1 MKTFALAA
9 NVRETNKIAN
19 RALRNQ
25 GKVPCVLYGGEK
37 QVYFSASENDLNKL
51 VNTPDVYLL
60 NIDIDGENF
69 QAILQDIQFHPLTD
83 RIIHID
89 FLQVFEDKE
98 VTVNIPINFIGT
110 PIGVR
115 NGGNLLTRKRA
126 IRTRAIAANLPDAIN
141 INIEELKIGQF
152 LYIGDIRD
160 DKYTFLAGD
169 KSVIVG
175 VKTARGAIEDEE
187 AEEEAEDATQES
199 STEGEDSTK
208 EQSEPV
214 KEIPHCWIRKPWCQV

>member
-115 NGGNLLTRKRA
+115 NGGNLLIRKRA

-187 AEEEAEDATQES
+187 TEEEAEDTTQES
-199 STEGEDSTK
+199 STEGEDSIN

-214 KEIPHCWIRKPWCQV
+214 KE

>member
-1 MKTFALAA
+1 MKTFALSAS
-9 NVRETNKIAN
+9 VRETNKIAN

-37 QVYFSASENDLNKL
+37 QVYFSAKENDLNKL

-60 NIDIDGENF
+60 NIDIEGESF

-89 FLQVFEDKE
+89 FLQVFDNKE

-115 NGGNLLTRKRA
+115 NGGNLLVRKRA
-126 IRTRAIAANLPDAIN
+126 IRTRAIPANLPDAID
-141 INIEELKIGQF
+141 INIEELKIGKF

-160 DKYTFLAGD
+160 ERYTFLAGD

-175 VKTARGAIEDEE
+175 VKTARGAVEDEE
-187 AEEEAEDATQES
+187 EEEE
-199 STEGEDSTK
+199 STEEGAAEGADAPAAP
-208 EQSEPV
+208 SEPAA
-214 KEIPHCWIRKPWCQV
+214 E

>member
-1 MKTFALAA
+1 MKTFALGAS
-9 NVRETNKIAN
+9 VRETNKIAN

-37 QVYFSASENDLNKL
+37 QVYFSATENDLNKL

-60 NIDIDGENF
+60 NIDIDGESF

-83 RIIHID
+83 RIVHID
-89 FLQVFEDKE
+89 FLQVFDDKE
-98 VTVNIPINFIGT
+98 VTVNIPVNFIGT

-115 NGGNLLTRKRA
+115 NGGNLLVRKRA
-126 IRTRAIAANLPDAIN
+126 IRTRAIPANLPDAID
-141 INIEELKIGQF
+141 INIEELKIGKF

-160 DKYTFLAGD
+160 ERYTFLAGD

-175 VKTARGAIEDEE
+175 VKTARGAVEDEE
-187 AEEEAEDATQES
+187 EEEEGTEEGAVEGGDAPAAPAEPTAE
-199 STEGEDSTK
+199 
-208 EQSEPV
+208 
-214 KEIPHCWIRKPWCQV
+214 

>member
-1 MKTFALAA
+1 MKTFALSAES
-9 NVRETNKIAN
+9 RETNKIAN

-37 QVYFSASENDLNKL
+37 QVYFSATENDLNKL

-60 NIDIDGENF
+60 NIDIDGESY

-89 FLQVFEDKE
+89 FLQVFDDKE
-98 VTVNIPINFIGT
+98 VTVSIPVNFIGT

-115 NGGNLLTRKRA
+115 NGGNLLVRRRA
-126 IRTRAIAANLPDAIN
+126 IKTRAIPANLPDAIE
-141 INIEELKIGQF
+141 INIEDLKIGKF
-152 LYIGDIRD
+152 LYIGDVRD
-160 DKYTFLAGD
+160 EKYTFLAED

-187 AEEEAEDATQES
+187 EDV
-199 STEGEDSTK
+199 EGEEGETAEGGDAPAA
-208 EQSEPV
+208 EAPAAE
-214 KEIPHCWIRKPWCQV
+214 

>member
-1 MKTFALAA
+1 MKTFALGGS
-9 NVRETNKIAN
+9 VRETNKIAN

-37 QVYFSASENDLNKL
+37 QVYFSAIENDLNKL

-60 NIDIDGENF
+60 NIDIDGESF

-89 FLQVFEDKE
+89 FLQVFDDKE
-98 VTVNIPINFIGT
+98 VTVNIPVNFIGT

-115 NGGNLLTRKRA
+115 NGGNLLVRKRA
-126 IRTRAIAANLPDAIN
+126 IRTRAIPANLPDAID
-141 INIEELKIGQF
+141 INIEELKIGKF
-152 LYIGDIRD
+152 LYIGDVRD
-160 DKYTFLAGD
+160 ERYTFLAGD

-175 VKTARGAIEDEE
+175 VKTARGAVEDEE
-187 AEEEAEDATQES
+187 EEEEGTEEGAAEGGDAPAAP
-199 STEGEDSTK
+199 
-208 EQSEPV
+208 SEPAA
-214 KEIPHCWIRKPWCQV
+214 E

>member
-1 MKTFALAA
+1 MKTFALGAS
-9 NVRETNKIAN
+9 VRETNKIAN

-37 QVYFSASENDLNKL
+37 QVYFSAKENDLNKL

-60 NIDIDGENF
+60 NIDIEGESF

-89 FLQVFEDKE
+89 FLQVFDNKE

-115 NGGNLLTRKRA
+115 NGGNLLVRKRA
-126 IRTRAIAANLPDAIN
+126 IRTRAIPANLPDAID
-141 INIEELKIGQF
+141 INIEELKIGKF

-160 DKYTFLAGD
+160 ERYTFLAGD

-175 VKTARGAIEDEE
+175 VKTARGAVEDEE
-187 AEEEAEDATQES
+187 EEE
-199 STEGEDSTK
+199 STEEGAAEGADAPAAP
-208 EQSEPV
+208 SEPAA
-214 KEIPHCWIRKPWCQV
+214 E

>member
-1 MKTFALAA
+1 MKTFALGAS
-9 NVRETNKIAN
+9 VRETNKIAN

-37 QVYFSASENDLNKL
+37 QVYFSATENDLNKL

-60 NIDIDGENF
+60 NIDVDGESF

-89 FLQVFEDKE
+89 FLQVFDDKE
-98 VTVNIPINFIGT
+98 VTVNIPVNFIGT

-115 NGGNLLTRKRA
+115 NGGNLLVRKRA
-126 IRTRAIAANLPDAIN
+126 IRTRAIPANLPDAID
-141 INIEELKIGQF
+141 INIEELKIGKF

-160 DKYTFLAGD
+160 ERYTFLAGD

-175 VKTARGAIEDEE
+175 VKTARGAVEDEE
-187 AEEEAEDATQES
+187 EEDEEGTEEGAAEGGDAPAAPAEPADE
-199 STEGEDSTK
+199 
-208 EQSEPV
+208 
-214 KEIPHCWIRKPWCQV
+214 

>member
-115 NGGNLLTRKRA
+115 NGGNLLIRKRA

-152 LYIGDIRD
+152 LYIGDVRD
-160 DKYTFLAGD
+160 EKYTFLAGD

-175 VKTARGAIEDEE
+175 VKIARGAIEDEE
-187 AEEEAEDATQES
+187 TEEEAEDGTQES
-199 STEGEDSTK
+199 STEGEDSTN

-214 KEIPHCWIRKPWCQV
+214 KE

>member
-1 MKTFALAA
+1 MKTFALGAS
-9 NVRETNKIAN
+9 VRETNKIAN

-37 QVYFSASENDLNKL
+37 QVYFSATENDLNKL

-60 NIDIDGENF
+60 NIDIDGESF

-89 FLQVFEDKE
+89 FLQVFDDKE
-98 VTVNIPINFIGT
+98 VTVNIPVNFIGT

-115 NGGNLLTRKRA
+115 NGGNLLVRKRA
-126 IRTRAIAANLPDAIN
+126 IRTRAIPANLPDAID
-141 INIEELKIGQF
+141 INIEELKIGKF

-160 DKYTFLAGD
+160 ERYTFLAGD

-175 VKTARGAIEDEE
+175 VKTARGAVEDEE
-187 AEEEAEDATQES
+187 EEEEGTEEGAAEGGDAPAADAPAAE
-199 STEGEDSTK
+199 
-208 EQSEPV
+208 
-214 KEIPHCWIRKPWCQV
+214 

>member
-1 MKTFALAA
+1 MKTFALGA

-37 QVYFSASENDLNKL
+37 QVYFSALENDLNKL

-60 NIDIDGENF
+60 NIDIDGETY
-69 QAILQDIQFHPLTD
+69 QAIVQDIQFHPLTD
-83 RIIHID
+83 RIIHVD
-89 FLQVFEDKE
+89 FLQVFDGKE
-98 VTVNIPINFIGT
+98 VTVNIPINFIGI

-115 NGGNLLTRKRA
+115 NGGNLLVRKRA
-126 IRTRAIAANLPDAIN
+126 IKTRAIPANLPDAID
-141 INIEELKIGQF
+141 INIEELKIGKF

-160 DKYTFLAGD
+160 EKYTFLAGD

-187 AEEEAEDATQES
+187 EGEGGTEES
-199 STEGEDSTK
+199 SAEGGDA
-208 EQSEPV
+208 PV
-214 KEIPHCWIRKPWCQV
+214 ADTPAAE

>member
-1 MKTFALAA
+1 MKTLAI
-9 NVRETNKIAN
+9 NVKERENVGKTNT

-25 GKVPCVLYGGEK
+25 GNVPCVLYGGEK
-37 QVYFSASENDLNKL
+37 QVYFSAKENDLNKL

-60 NIDIDGENF
+60 NIDIEGESF

-89 FLQVFEDKE
+89 FLQVFDNKE
-98 VTVNIPINFIGT
+98 VTVNIPVNFIGT

-115 NGGNLLTRKRA
+115 NGGNLLVRKRA
-126 IRTRAIAANLPDAIN
+126 IRTRAIPANLPDAID
-141 INIEELKIGQF
+141 INIEELNIGTF

-160 DKYTFLAGD
+160 ERYTFLAGD

-175 VKTARGAIEDEE
+175 VKTARGAVEDEE
-187 AEEEAEDATQES
+187 EEEENNS
-199 STEGEDSTK
+199 S
-208 EQSEPV
+208 V
-214 KEIPHCWIRKPWCQV
+214 RV

>member
-1 MKTFALAA
+1 MKTFALSA
-9 NVRETNKIAN
+9 NVRETNKISN

-37 QVYFSASENDLNKL
+37 QVYFSATENDLNKL

-60 NIDIDGENF
+60 NIDIDGESF

-89 FLQVFEDKE
+89 FLQVFDDKE
-98 VTVNIPINFIGT
+98 VTVNIPVNFIGT

-115 NGGNLLTRKRA
+115 NGGNLLVRKRA
-126 IRTRAIAANLPDAIN
+126 IRTRAIPANLPDAID
-141 INIEELKIGQF
+141 INIEELKIGNF

-160 DKYTFLAGD
+160 ERYTFLAGD

-175 VKTARGAIEDEE
+175 VKTARGAVEDEE
-187 AEEEAEDATQES
+187 EEEVGLEEGAAEGGDAPAAS
-199 STEGEDSTK
+199 A
-208 EQSEPV
+208 EPAA
-214 KEIPHCWIRKPWCQV
+214 E

>member
-1 MKTFALAA
+1 MKTFALGA

-37 QVYFSASENDLNKL
+37 QVYFSATENDLNKL

-60 NIDIDGENF
+60 NIDIDGESF

-89 FLQVFEDKE
+89 FLQVFDDKE
-98 VTVNIPINFIGT
+98 VTVNIPVNFIGT

-115 NGGNLLTRKRA
+115 NGGNLLVRKRA
-126 IRTRAIAANLPDAIN
+126 IRTRAIPANLPDAID
-141 INIEELKIGQF
+141 INIEELKIGKF

-160 DKYTFLAGD
+160 ERYTFLAGD

-175 VKTARGAIEDEE
+175 VKTARGAVEDEE
-187 AEEEAEDATQES
+187 EEEEGTEEGAAEGGDAPAAPA
-199 STEGEDSTK
+199 
-208 EQSEPV
+208 EPAA
-214 KEIPHCWIRKPWCQV
+214 E

>member
-1 MKTFALAA
+1 MKTFALGAS
-9 NVRETNKIAN
+9 VRETNKIAN

-37 QVYFSASENDLNKL
+37 QVYFSATENDLNKL

-60 NIDIDGENF
+60 NIDIDGESF

-83 RIIHID
+83 RIIHVD
-89 FLQVFEDKE
+89 FLQVFDDKE
-98 VTVNIPINFIGT
+98 VTVNIPVNFIGT

-115 NGGNLLTRKRA
+115 NGGNLLVRKRS
-126 IRTRAIAANLPDAIN
+126 IKTRAIPANLPDAID
-141 INIEELKIGQF
+141 INIEELKIGNF

-160 DKYTFLAGD
+160 ERYTFLAGD

-175 VKTARGAIEDEE
+175 VKTARGALEDEE
-187 AEEEAEDATQES
+187 EEEVTEEGAEEGGDAPVAT
-199 STEGEDSTK
+199 
-208 EQSEPV
+208 SEPAD
-214 KEIPHCWIRKPWCQV
+214 E

>member
-1 MKTFALAA
+1 MKTFALGAS
-9 NVRETNKIAN
+9 VRETNKIAN

-37 QVYFSASENDLNKL
+37 QVYFSAKENDLNKL

-60 NIDIDGENF
+60 NIDIEGESF

-89 FLQVFEDKE
+89 FLQVFDNKE
-98 VTVNIPINFIGT
+98 VTVNIPVNFIGT

-115 NGGNLLTRKRA
+115 NGGNLLVRKRA
-126 IRTRAIAANLPDAIN
+126 IRTRAIPANLPDAID
-141 INIEELKIGQF
+141 INIEELKIGKF

-160 DKYTFLAGD
+160 ERYTFLAGD

-175 VKTARGAIEDEE
+175 VKTARGAVEDEE
-187 AEEEAEDATQES
+187 GEEE
-199 STEGEDSTK
+199 STEEGAAEGADAPAAP
-208 EQSEPV
+208 SEPAA
-214 KEIPHCWIRKPWCQV
+214 E

>member
-1 MKTFALAA
+1 MKTFALSAD
-9 NVRETNKIAN
+9 VRETNKIAN

-37 QVYFSASENDLNKL
+37 QVYFSATENDLNKL

-60 NIDIDGENF
+60 NIDIDGESF

-89 FLQVFEDKE
+89 FLQVFDDKE
-98 VTVNIPINFIGT
+98 VTVNIPVNFIGT

-115 NGGNLLTRKRA
+115 NGGNLLVRKRA
-126 IRTRAIAANLPDAIN
+126 IRTRAIPANLPDAID
-141 INIEELKIGQF
+141 INIEELKIGKF

-160 DKYTFLAGD
+160 ERYTFLAGD

-175 VKTARGAIEDEE
+175 VKTARGAVEDEE
-187 AEEEAEDATQES
+187 EEEEGTEEGAAEGGDAPAAPA
-199 STEGEDSTK
+199 
-208 EQSEPV
+208 EPAA
-214 KEIPHCWIRKPWCQV
+214 E

>member
-1 MKTFALAA
+1 MKTFALGAS
-9 NVRETNKIAN
+9 VRETNKIAN

-37 QVYFSASENDLNKL
+37 QVYFSATENDLNKL

-60 NIDIDGENF
+60 NIDIDGESF

-89 FLQVFEDKE
+89 FLQVFDDKE
-98 VTVNIPINFIGT
+98 VTVSIPVNFIGT

-115 NGGNLLTRKRA
+115 NGGNLLVRKRA
-126 IRTRAIAANLPDAIN
+126 IRTRAIPANLPDAID
-141 INIEELKIGQF
+141 INIEELKIGKF

-160 DKYTFLAGD
+160 ERYTFLAGD

-175 VKTARGAIEDEE
+175 VKTARGAVEDEE
-187 AEEEAEDATQES
+187 EEEEGTEEGAAEGGDAPAAPA
-199 STEGEDSTK
+199 
-208 EQSEPV
+208 EPTA
-214 KEIPHCWIRKPWCQV
+214 E

>member
-1 MKTFALAA
+1 MKTFALGAS
-9 NVRETNKIAN
+9 VRETNKIAN

-37 QVYFSASENDLNKL
+37 QVYFSATENDLNKL

-60 NIDIDGENF
+60 NIDVDGESF

-89 FLQVFEDKE
+89 FLQVFDDKE

-115 NGGNLLTRKRA
+115 NGGNLLVRKRA
-126 IRTRAIAANLPDAIN
+126 IRTRAIPANLPDAID
-141 INIEELKIGQF
+141 INIEELKIGKF

-160 DKYTFLAGD
+160 ERYTFLAGD

-175 VKTARGAIEDEE
+175 VKTARGAVEDEE
-187 AEEEAEDATQES
+187 EEEEGTEEGAAEGGDAPAAPA
-199 STEGEDSTK
+199 
-208 EQSEPV
+208 EPAA
-214 KEIPHCWIRKPWCQV
+214 E

>member
-1 MKTFALAA
+1 MKTFALGAS
-9 NVRETNKIAN
+9 VRETNKIAN

-37 QVYFSASENDLNKL
+37 QVYFSAKENDLNKL

-60 NIDIDGENF
+60 NIDIEGESF

-89 FLQVFEDKE
+89 FLQVFDNKE
-98 VTVNIPINFIGT
+98 VTVNIPINFIGI

-115 NGGNLLTRKRA
+115 NGGNLLVRKRA
-126 IRTRAIAANLPDAIN
+126 IRTRAIPANLPDAID
-141 INIEELKIGQF
+141 INIEELKIGKF

-160 DKYTFLAGD
+160 ERYTFLAGD

-175 VKTARGAIEDEE
+175 VKTARGAVEDEE
-187 AEEEAEDATQES
+187 EEE
-199 STEGEDSTK
+199 STEEGAAEGADAPAAP
-208 EQSEPV
+208 SEPAA
-214 KEIPHCWIRKPWCQV
+214 E

>member
-115 NGGNLLTRKRA
+115 NGGNLLIRKRA

-152 LYIGDIRD
+152 LYIGDVRD

-187 AEEEAEDATQES
+187 TEEEAEDGTQES
-199 STEGEDSTK
+199 SSEGEDSTN

-214 KEIPHCWIRKPWCQV
+214 KE

>member
-37 QVYFSASENDLNKL
+37 QVYFSATENDLNKL

-60 NIDIDGENF
+60 NIDINGESF

-89 FLQVFEDKE
+89 FLQVFDDKE
-98 VTVNIPINFIGT
+98 VTVNIPVNFIGT

-115 NGGNLLTRKRA
+115 NGGNLLVRKRA
-126 IRTRAIAANLPDAIN
+126 IRTRAIPANLPDAID
-141 INIEELKIGQF
+141 INIEELKIGKF

-160 DKYTFLAGD
+160 ERYTFLAGD

-175 VKTARGAIEDEE
+175 VKTARGAVEDEE
-187 AEEEAEDATQES
+187 EEEEGTEEGAAEGGDAPAAPA
-199 STEGEDSTK
+199 
-208 EQSEPV
+208 EPAA
-214 KEIPHCWIRKPWCQV
+214 E

>member
-1 MKTFALAA
+1 MKTFALGAS
-9 NVRETNKIAN
+9 VRETNKIAN

-37 QVYFSASENDLNKL
+37 QVYFSATENDLNKL

-60 NIDIDGENF
+60 NIDVDGESF

-89 FLQVFEDKE
+89 FLQVFDDKE
-98 VTVNIPINFIGT
+98 VTVNIPVNFIGT

-115 NGGNLLTRKRA
+115 NGGNLLVRKRA
-126 IRTRAIAANLPDAIN
+126 IRTRAIPANLPDAID
-141 INIEELKIGQF
+141 INIEELKIGKF

-160 DKYTFLAGD
+160 ERYTFLAGD

-175 VKTARGAIEDEE
+175 VKTARGAVEDEE
-187 AEEEAEDATQES
+187 EEEEGTEEGAAEGGDAPAAPA
-199 STEGEDSTK
+199 
-208 EQSEPV
+208 EPAA
-214 KEIPHCWIRKPWCQV
+214 E